1 MPGQRGAQDNEGSRP
16 PAGAGLVARRSTS
29 SMTSKRSPGTSLRKA
44 FNSRRLST
52 VSLDGAPSLFCS
64 SATNVGF
71 FISHLGW
78 GTGMA
83 FPGKR
88 EGVAQKV
95 DMAAK
100 EAERLD
106 LTTATLILRTARLE
120 IDSAEHC

>member
-1 MPGQRGAQDNEGSRP
+1 
-16 PAGAGLVARRSTS
+16 
-29 SMTSKRSPGTSLRKA
+29 
-44 FNSRRLST
+44 
-52 VSLDGAPSLFCS
+52 
-64 SATNVGF
+64 
-71 FISHLGW
+71 
-78 GTGMA
+78 MA